1 MSQRPAWLPLGAL
14 LLREGLITAE
24 QLELALMDQQQLGW
38 RLGEILVNW
47 GWVSSSAIASAL
59 AEQYGMDF
67 VDLGSVRVDPA
78 AAALLSP
85 EDAERY
91 QAMPVR
97 MLPDGVL
104 LVAIA
109 DPTDVGAC
117 EELRERIG
125 LPIHLAVADR
135 EPLEA
140 ALSAVHGRAAG
151 ALGS

>member
-1 MSQRPAWLPLGAL
+1 MSQRPPWLPLGAL
-14 LLREGLITAE
+14 LLREGLVTAE

-59 AEQYGMDF
+59 AEQYGMAF
-67 VDLGSVRVDPA
+67 LDLGTEEVDEEA
-78 AAALLSP
+78 VKLISA

-91 QAMPVR
+91 QAMPIR
-97 MLPDGVL
+97 FLEAGVV

-117 EELRERIG
+117 DELRERLG
-125 LPIHLAVADR
+125 RPIHLAVADK

-140 ALSAVHGRAAG
+140 LIAWYHGRPLRAV
-151 ALGS
+151 S